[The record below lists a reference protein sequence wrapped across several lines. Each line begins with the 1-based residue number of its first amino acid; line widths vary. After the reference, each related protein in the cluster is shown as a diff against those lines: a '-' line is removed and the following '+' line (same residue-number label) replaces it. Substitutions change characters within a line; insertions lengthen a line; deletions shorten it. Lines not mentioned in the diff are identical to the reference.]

1 MKKLTKHIF
10 AVIIV
15 VVAVVLSICS
25 FSYAK
30 YVSDSVWNYYIES
43 QGFYFSS
50 DYLGTTS
57 VANVNNI
64 WDGSSVHFNVKNAIN
79 DGVTTIA
86 DINYTVTCTLN
97 NSDTCKLNGT
107 DSNTYTGVLSSYEA
121 CTNNSTDGVDV
132 STYDKSTCEM
142 NSYNWSKQVA
152 SKDLYFD
159 IANSDNVIATI
170 TVQSTS
176 PYSKTLT
183 GTFELNKV
191 TESESVSLKYTNK
204 TNYSRL
210 VISNSFTT
218 AKCVQITWNAD
229 NIRVDNTAT
238 VTSTDTSGYING
250 VKLSIPAKGT
260 ESLIFHSRDL
270 TKTYD
275 ETAFTL
281 TDTDGC

>member
-10 AVIIV
+10 TVIIV

-86 DINYTVTCTLN
+86 DINYTVTCTLH

-107 DSNTYTGVLSSYEA
+107 HSNTYTGVLSSYEA

-132 STYDKSTCEM
+132 STYDKS
-142 NSYNWSKQVA
+142 
-152 SKDLYFD
+152 
-159 IANSDNVIATI
+159 
-170 TVQSTS
+170 
-176 PYSKTLT
+176 
-183 GTFELNKV
+183 TFELNKV